1 MNQMLDQKRE
11 GIPLLES
18 KSQMTA
24 RTVHENNRHQ

>member
-11 GIPLLES
+11 GIPLFES

-24 RTVHENNRHQ
+24 RTVHQNYRYQ